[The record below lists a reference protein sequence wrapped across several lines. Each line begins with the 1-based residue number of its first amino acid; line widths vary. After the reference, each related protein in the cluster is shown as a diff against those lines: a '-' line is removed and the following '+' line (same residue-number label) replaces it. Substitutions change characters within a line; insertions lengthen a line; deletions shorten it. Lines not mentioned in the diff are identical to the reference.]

1 MEMTEQPWMRI
12 IQGSNMGI
20 EATSRSAVLPFF
32 WLGIH
37 DGTSAIY
44 QIKMD
49 LGKAYVQ

>member
-1 MEMTEQPWMRI
+1 MRI
-12 IQGSNMGI
+12 IQGSNIGI

-44 QIKMD
+44 QDGFREGICPIETPR
-49 LGKAYVQ
+49 YH